1 MDQPYQPPLDPDTDP
16 DRPSTPSLP
25 RPSRFSGRDA
35 VTEAERRRQPS
46 DEPTLVDWEAEAAAS
61 RPDQLALFV
70 DGPEG
75 SFTAQVGGVPPLS
88 AGSSLDLA
96 QTWYRKELEL
106 ARRPHNTVEAY
117 SYDLMVL
124 RQLIGAKPLN
134 KIDRGDIARYLGDA
148 NNRTTR
154 KRRLTSARRFF
165 RYLIDDVKVLK
176 FDPTEGYYPHAIKL
190 RSPVPLFP
198 DEQTALLD
206 AAGTDEPW
214 SAPAIWLMMRLGLT
228 RAELLALKRDH
239 IDRTVPEKPVVFIF
253 YDDPAK
259 QTKERKLAADPDFA
273 VFYDAFLKERNPEDL
288 LFPVGPQAVNG
299 MVNRVRKLAGIT
311 KEVSPQT
318 LRHTFAVEQARAGAD
333 QERLLMLLGL
343 ANDPRNRASVDR
355 YLRLA
360 APPLSPA
367 GETAPD
373 SGAATEDD
381 PNRT

>member
-1 MDQPYQPPLDPDTDP
+1 MAP
-16 DRPSTPSLP
+16 PSLA

-35 VTEAERRRQPS
+35 VTEAERGRQPS
-46 DEPTLVDWEAEAAAS
+46 DEPELLEWEADAAAS

-70 DGPEG
+70 DGPDG
-75 SFTAQVGGVPPLS
+75 SFTAHVGGVPPLS

-96 QTWYRKELEL
+96 RTWYRKELEL

-134 KIDRGDIARYLGDA
+134 KIDRRDIARYLGDA

-190 RSPVPLFP
+190 RSPVPMFP

-206 AAGTDEPW
+206 AARTDEPW

-239 IDRTVPEKPVVFIF
+239 IDRTVPETPIVFIF

-273 VFYDAFLKERNPEDL
+273 ALYDAFLEERNPTDL

-299 MVNRVRKLAGIT
+299 MVNRVRKLAGIS
-311 KEVSPQT
+311 KDVSPQT
-318 LRHTFAVEQARAGAD
+318 LRHTFAIEQARTGAD

-360 APPLSPA
+360 APPLSP
-367 GETAPD
+367 
-373 SGAATEDD
+373 SGDAVSASSAATDNY
-381 PNRT
+381 P